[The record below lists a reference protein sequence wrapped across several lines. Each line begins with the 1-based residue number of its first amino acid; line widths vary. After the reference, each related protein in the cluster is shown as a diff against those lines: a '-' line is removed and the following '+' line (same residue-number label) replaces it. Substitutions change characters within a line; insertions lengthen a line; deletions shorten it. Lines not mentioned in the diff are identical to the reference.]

1 MHSSPPPPELA
12 STPMAPTSAAGAG
25 EVAPSLTA
33 LLAEHQR
40 PLWRYLRLLG
50 ADPDEADDL
59 LQDTF
64 VAFATRAG
72 ERPLAAPGAFLRGI
86 ARNLLLTARRKSRRR
101 PPTDDWASAV
111 DQLAEQHGD
120 AFADTQVEALRDCL
134 QRLPERARQAVQW
147 HHVEGLSRR
156 DTATRL
162 GLGDEGTKS
171 LLQRARRLLR
181 DCLERHD
188 RKEQNR

>member
-1 MHSSPPPPELA
+1 MHSPPPPPA
-12 STPMAPTSAAGAG
+12 SATTPPAPPSAAKAG
-25 EVAPSLTA
+25 DVRPSLLA

-64 VAFATRAG
+64 VAFATRTG
-72 ERPLAAPGAFLRGI
+72 ERPPAAPGAFLRGI
-86 ARNLLLTARRKSRRR
+86 ARNLLLTARRRSRRQ
-101 PPTDDWASAV
+101 PLTDEWAAAV
-111 DQLAEQHGD
+111 DQFAEQQRD
-120 AFADTQVEALRDCL
+120 AFADAQVDALRDCL
-134 QRLPERARQAVQW
+134 QRLPDRARQAVQW

-181 DCLERHD
+181 DCIERRD
-188 RKEQNR
+188 RKEETR